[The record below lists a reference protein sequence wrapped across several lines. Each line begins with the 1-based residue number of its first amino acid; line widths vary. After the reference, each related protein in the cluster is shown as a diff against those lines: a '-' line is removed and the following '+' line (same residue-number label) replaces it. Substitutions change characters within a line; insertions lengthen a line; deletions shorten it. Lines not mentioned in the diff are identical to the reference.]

1 MIKQGTIEWHNQ
13 RVGSVTASQIAN
25 VVAKTKTGTS
35 EKRKR
40 YLFEIV
46 SERLTGQSVDVPIT
60 QAMQRGIDLEPQARD
75 IFAKSMAKDFDVQEA
90 GYYKHPTIKYAGASP
105 DALLGKF
112 GLLEIKAM
120 GQLAHCRQL
129 AEPHKIL
136 NKEHELQMLW
146 QQACMPERLFSIYLC
161 YNPDFP
167 MKQQCFVQKIHRDNK
182 KIRELEVAVEDFLDE
197 VESVLTKIK
206 GE

>member
-13 RVGSVTASQIAN
+13 RIGSVTASQIAN
-25 VVAKTKTGTS
+25 VVARTKTGTS

-40 YLFEIV
+40 YLYEIV
-46 SERLTGQSVDVPIT
+46 AERLTGKAVDVPIT
-60 QAMQRGIDLEPQARD
+60 QAMARGIELEPQARD
-75 IFAKSMAKDFDVQEA
+75 IFAKSMKDFDVQEA
-90 GYYKHPTIKYAGASP
+90 EYYKHPTIKYAGASP
-105 DALLGKF
+105 DGLLGKF

-136 NKEHELQMLW
+136 NKDHELQMLW